1 MHFNLLTFSFKL
13 TLSYEV
19 HIVTY
24 DEKWYGSANYVL
36 NVICAEEN
44 RTMDSL
50 NMVLDTGRR
59 LEHEPMY

>member
-1 MHFNLLTFSFKL
+1 MYFNLLTFSFKL

-44 RTMDSL
+44 RTEKYGYGQFEYG
-50 NMVLDTGRR
+50 VGYRT
-59 LEHEPMY
+59 PP